1 MAEVGH
7 CFLLLSGK
15 HDSAIHEQGMPLL
28 GVFFL

>member
-7 CFLLLSGK
+7 CLLLLSGK

-28 GVFFL
+28 AAIFL